1 MASHPDTVQFIADQ
15 VQLGD
20 ALTHK
25 RMFGEYAL
33 YLHGKVVAF
42 VCDDLLYLKP
52 TAEGRAFLGQVQEA
66 PPYPGGKPH
75 FLLTT
80 ELDQRDRLREAL
92 RITEAALP
100 SPQPRKPRVTT
111 APAPARRAPA
121 RSAKK

>member
-33 YLHGKVVAF
+33 YLHGKVVGF

-52 TAEGRAFLGQVQEA
+52 TPEGRAFLGTVQEA

-75 FLLTT
+75 FLITT

-100 SPQPRKPRVTT
+100 AAAPRKSRAATKRAAPR
-111 APAPARRAPA
+111 PAE